1 MPDEQI
7 LEVSPDSLSLKKH
20 SKLPVL
26 IIVTAAA
33 MWVSLSDLQL
43 KFVGVFFMEPKEPEE
58 YFWLAALATG
68 VAVSSVQTV
77 LTLNEALKLY
87 E

>member
-43 KFVGVFFMEPKEPEE
+43 KFVGVFFMEPKEPE
-58 YFWLAALATG
+58 
-68 VAVSSVQTV
+68 
-77 LTLNEALKLY
+77 
-87 E
+87 